1 MLITNSETRRLLRDN
16 VTDRYIRVVIGGQDV
31 SPENIVA
38 ESLRISSSIMDN
50 ETLRFGGC
58 ISSQLTL
65 RFVDFDDF
73 IQSVGGLTEK
83 KIQVYIDCD
92 YTGDPL
98 YPSDTLY
105 PSHTIYPGQPEFNL
119 EKLIYTGY
127 IIIPKRL
134 KSRAIIE
141 ITAYD
146 EFYMMGKTKCKVAI
160 EGFFEHSP
168 SVLATLHS
176 FMSGVLELYDGAD
189 ANRSF
194 ENDFKNNRGFQYV
207 VAQTAA
213 LGLDEALF
221 KEHADENLTVL
232 NILEAHCEL
241 NSRFAYIDPEG
252 HLKFTTQ
259 YSFYL
264 DSTEVKPVAEIIERH
279 SGLTCEDYITEQIC
293 RISFPYN
300 GGKSRDDYGFSG
312 DKRYWYVSDNI
323 ITTWIKEFA
332 NVSGIISSFDNNNG
346 RNFVFRYLCSYRP
359 FSVTTFGEWWIEV
372 GDRIQTKIQIYNR
385 NNGTYSSMD
394 VDSYVFEREIKGVA
408 GMRASLSAKG
418 TQFIGKDELQY
429 NEQL

>member
-16 VTDRYIRVVIGGQDV
+16 VTDRYLRVVIGGQDV

-65 RFVDFDDF
+65 RFVDFDGF

-105 PSHTIYPGQPEFNL
+105 LSDTLYPGQPEFHL
-119 EKLIYTGY
+119 ERLIYTGY

-134 KSRAIIE
+134 KNRAIIE

-146 EFYMMGKTKCKVAI
+146 EFYLMGKTKCKVAI

-176 FMSGVLELYDGAD
+176 FMSRVLELYDGAD
-189 ANRSF
+189 DGKSF
-194 ENDFKNNRGFQYV
+194 QSDFNADRGFQYV
-207 VAQTAA
+207 VAPNAA
-213 LGLDEALF
+213 SGLDEALF
-221 KEHADENLTVL
+221 KEQADENLTVL
-232 NILEAHCEL
+232 DILEAHSEL

-252 HLKFTTQ
+252 RLKFTTQ
-259 YSFYL
+259 YRFYL

-279 SGLTCEDYITEQIC
+279 SGLTCEDFTTEQIGY
-293 RISFPYN
+293 ISFSYN
-300 GGKSRDDYGFSG
+300 GGKDRFPFGYSG
-312 DKRYWYVSDNI
+312 DKRLWYVSDNI
-323 ITTWIKEFA
+323 ITTWIKEYA
-332 NVSGIISSFDNNNG
+332 NIAGIIRNFDNNDG
-346 RNFVFRYLCSYRP
+346 RNFVFRNLCSYRP
-359 FSVTTFGEWWIEV
+359 FSVITFGEWWIEV
-372 GDRIQTKIQIYNR
+372 GDRVQATLQTYNR
-385 NNGTYSSMD
+385 DGTYSSMT
-394 VDSYVFEREIKGVA
+394 VDSFVFDREIRGVA
-408 GMRASLSAKG
+408 GMRATLSAKG

-429 NEQL
+429 NE

>member
-1 MLITNSETRRLLRDN
+1 MLITNSEIRRLLRDN
-16 VTDRYIRVVIGGQDV
+16 VTDRYIRVVIGGQEV

-65 RFVDFDDF
+65 RFVDFDSF

-83 KIQVYIDCD
+83 KIQVYIVCN

-105 PSHTIYPGQPEFNL
+105 PLDTLYPGQPEFNL

-134 KSRAIIE
+134 KNRAIIE

-194 ENDFKNNRGFQYV
+194 EDDFTANRGFQP
-207 VAQTAA
+207 TAA
-213 LGLDEALF
+213 LGLNEALF

-232 NILEAHCEL
+232 DVLKAHCEL

-259 YSFYL
+259 YRERNAV
-264 DSTEVKPVAEIIERH
+264 TEKKGVAEIIERH
-279 SGLTCEDYITEQIC
+279 SGLTCDDFITERISY
-293 RISFPYN
+293 ISFPYN
-300 GGKSRDDYGFSG
+300 GGKDRFSYGSTD
-312 DKRYWYVSDNI
+312 DKRYWYVSDNV
-323 ITTWIKEFA
+323 ITTWIKEYA
-332 NVSGIISSFDNNNG
+332 NIAGIVINFYDYDNNKP
-346 RNFVFRYLCSYRP
+346 NFIFSDLCSYRP
-359 FSVTTFGEWWIEV
+359 FSVATFGEWWIEV
-372 GDRIQTKIQIYNR
+372 GDRVKATIQTYSR
-385 NNGTYSSMD
+385 DGTYNSED
-394 VDSYVFEREIKGVA
+394 VDSYVFEREIRGVA
-408 GMRASLSAKG
+408 GMRATLFAKG
-418 TQFIGKDELQY
+418 TQYIGKDELQY